1 MKKKIIVVLIL
12 ILILTIIA
20 SFLGVAIQKGIKKR
34 EESNLTEQEREDR
47 TYENSIINKLTSM
60 SEVQR
65 IQTYFGEFIKYI
77 EDERYDK
84 SYSLLNESF
93 KNKYFPSIEQFTE
106 YVQSKYPRKNIVV
119 DYNEIDTYGDLFVLT
134 VSISDIINDD
144 FESFEQRIVIREN
157 SANDY
162 KISFQVE
169 PDKEGEKE
177 QNTIQEEISDEE

>member
-20 SFLGVAIQKGIKKR
+20 SFLGIIIQESKQKR
-34 EESNLTEQEREDR
+34 EDSLLTEQEKEDR
-47 TYENSIINKLTSM
+47 NYENSIINKLTSM

-77 EDERYDK
+77 EDGRYEK
-84 SYSLLNESF
+84 SYSLLNEKF
-93 KNKYFPSIEQFTE
+93 KNKFFPSLEQFTE
-106 YVQSKYPRKNIVV
+106 YIKNTYPKKHVSV
-119 DYNEIDTYGDLFVLT
+119 DYNEIETYGDMFVLT
-134 VSISDIINDD
+134 VTISDIINSE
-144 FESFEQRIVIREN
+144 FENLEQRIVIREN

-169 PDKEGEKE
+169 PDEEDEKE
-177 QNTIQEEISDEE
+177 QNTISNETE